1 MFISRSALVLSS
13 AVAVL
18 ALPVS
23 AHHSH
28 GNYNMTEYT
37 YLEGKVTE
45 IAWMNPHTWIYIE
58 VPGDGG
64 ETVLWAMEGG
74 SPNALVRRGWSRE
87 SVKVG
92 DTIKARCHQLRDG
105 SNGCLLG
112 FVTPEGGEEQMW
124 D

>member
-18 ALPVS
+18 ALPAF

-45 IAWMNPHTWIYIE
+45 VAWMNPHTWIYIE
-58 VPGDGG
+58 VPAENG
-64 ETVLWAMEGG
+64 EAVLWAMEGG
-74 SPNALVRRGWSRE
+74 SPNALTRRGWSRE
-87 SVKVG
+87 SVQVG